1 MAEETITAAVTECHL
16 EQKNESK
23 TDGLL
28 LGNFRIKKLLYELSK
43 KINVLRLQYY
53 LPKHDLIL

>member
-28 LGNFRIKKLLYELSK
+28 LGNFIKTKYIDSRRRLM
-43 KINVLRLQYY
+43 RLQCY